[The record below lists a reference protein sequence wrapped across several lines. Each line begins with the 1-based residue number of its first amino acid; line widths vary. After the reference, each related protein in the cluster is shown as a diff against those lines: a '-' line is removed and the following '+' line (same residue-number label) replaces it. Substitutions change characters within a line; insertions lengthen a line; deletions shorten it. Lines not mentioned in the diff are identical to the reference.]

1 MLRLAVLSSAL
12 RIATGLACVASIAI
26 AACAGGPS
34 VSRSDVLESLVA
46 SVVVPLH
53 ETTANELQTLSDT
66 VRTACATMPVLELDE
81 IREAWR
87 AARAAVS
94 RSRAVEFGPAAD
106 RHSSSLIDW
115 DAFDAER
122 VDTLLAEDERV
133 TASYVQEF
141 MPATARGLRAFE
153 CIVFSDADLDEPRCE
168 YLVAISEAAT
178 EEANTIVEEW
188 QGTGTASGK
197 EPYADVFA
205 GTASSSL
212 LPLAAVSDVISTSIF
227 LMRSIVDM
235 QLGTALGIDDAE
247 ADLTAIGEGSSG
259 NGIADLRDAVVGMS
273 TVYLGAL
280 PDAPATE
287 DPEDSLLGIGD
298 LVAGASEEADIRV
311 REAFDA
317 AISSIDVLRSTGESL
332 TWLIVNE
339 RDAVMDCYD
348 ALKDLQLTLNTE
360 VVSLLGISVGF
371 ADTDGDSG

>member
-12 RIATGLACVASIAI
+12 RIAAGLACVASVAI
-26 AACAGGPS
+26 AACAGCPS
-34 VSRSDVLESLVA
+34 VSRSDVLESLVP

-53 ETTANELQTLSDT
+53 ETMANELQTLSDT
-66 VRTACATMPVLELDE
+66 VRTACATIPVLELDE
-81 IREAWR
+81 IRGAWR
-87 AARAAVS
+87 DARAAVS

-122 VDTLLAEDERV
+122 VDTLLAEVESV
-133 TASYVQEF
+133 TASHVREF
-141 MPATARGLRAFE
+141 LPATARGLRAFE
-153 CIVFSDADLDEPRCE
+153 YIAFADADLDEPRCE
-168 YLVAISEAAT
+168 YLVAISAAAA
-178 EEANTIVEEW
+178 EEANAVVEEW
-188 QGTGTASGK
+188 QGTGTASGN
-197 EPYADVFA
+197 EPFADVFT

-247 ADLTAIGEGSSG
+247 ADLTAIGEGPSG
-259 NGIADLRDAVVGMS
+259 NGIADLRDAVVGML

-280 PDAPATE
+280 PDAPAPE

-311 REAFDA
+311 REAFDT

-339 RDAVMDCYD
+339 RGLVMDCYD

>member
-1 MLRLAVLSSAL
+1 M
-12 RIATGLACVASIAI
+12 
-26 AACAGGPS
+26 
-34 VSRSDVLESLVA
+34 LESLVP

-53 ETTANELQTLSDT
+53 ETTAHELQTLSDT

-81 IREAWR
+81 IRDAWR
-87 AARAAVS
+87 DARAAVS

-122 VDTLLAEDERV
+122 VDTLLAEVESV
-133 TASYVQEF
+133 TASHVREF

-153 CIVFSDADLDEPRCE
+153 YIAFADTALDDSRCE
-168 YLVAISEAAT
+168 YLIAISEAAT
-178 EEANTIVEEW
+178 EEANTIVEQW
-188 QGTGTASGK
+188 QGTGTASGN
-197 EPYADVFA
+197 EPYADVFT

-235 QLGTALGIDDAE
+235 QLGTALGIDDAG

-287 DPEDSLLGIGD
+287 DPEDRLLGIGD

-339 RDAVMDCYD
+339 RGAVMDCYD